1 MKNVELH
8 QIDMVVEGSFDLLEV
23 MASDV
28 WLEVNRG
35 TERLIESR
43 HNGIWWAVFDRD
55 WETNI

>member
-43 HNGIWWAVFDRD
+43 HNGIWWAVFD
-55 WETNI
+55 EVKE